1 MNVLVCVKAVPSTGS
16 VQVDGAFRLQ
26 RDGAK
31 LEWNVSDLSAL
42 EAALSLKGPE
52 GRVTV
57 VTMGPKKLE
66 EPLREL
72 FARGVDE
79 ALLLTDRAF
88 AGADTFA
95 TANALEA
102 AVKNHG
108 PFDLILC
115 GRRAIDGE
123 TGQVPSMLA
132 AALALPCITGAE
144 RITPEGS
151 GLLVRRPVEEG
162 VQMLFVPMPAVIS
175 LCEYTYSLRLPG
187 IMGLRRAKGK
197 AVTLLSP
204 AELGIDKENLG
215 LSGSL
220 TRVIQMDSKF
230 PGLRKGPKTDS
241 LSQGIPA
248 ILSVIKEA
256 KR

>member
-1 MNVLVCVKAVPSTGS
+1 MNVLVCVKAVPSAGS

-31 LEWNVSDLSAL
+31 LEWNVADLSAM
-42 EAALSLKGPE
+42 EAALSLKGAE
-52 GRVTV
+52 GSVTV

-79 ALLLTDRAF
+79 ALLLTDPAF

-95 TANALEA
+95 TVNALA
-102 AVKNHG
+102 AVAEQYG

-132 AALALPCITGAE
+132 AALKLPCITGVE
-144 RITPEGS
+144 KITPEGN
-151 GLLVRRPVEEG
+151 GVLVRRPVEEG
-162 VQMLFVPMPAVIS
+162 IQSLFTPLPAVLS
-175 LCEYTYSLRLPG
+175 LCEYTYSLRLAG

-204 AELGIDKENLG
+204 AELGLEEASLG
-215 LSGSL
+215 LCGSL
-220 TRVIQMDSKF
+220 TKVVKMDSKF

-241 LSQGIPA
+241 LSQGIPE
-248 ILSVIKEA
+248 ILSILKEVTG
-256 KR
+256 